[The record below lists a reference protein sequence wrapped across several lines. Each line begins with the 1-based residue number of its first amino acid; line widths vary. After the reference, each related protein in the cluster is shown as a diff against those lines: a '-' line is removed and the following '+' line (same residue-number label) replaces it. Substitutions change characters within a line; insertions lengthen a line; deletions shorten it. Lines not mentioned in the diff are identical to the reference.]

1 MTTMALHGLVSMT
14 NDEYHAAP
22 GISNSHLTDIS
33 RTPEY
38 YYAKRLDPNRE
49 PEEVTEAKLIGTA
62 THAAILEP
70 DLFESR
76 FVAAPEGIDRRTKAG
91 KEAYEEFKAEALGKV
106 ILPAKGYKKCLA
118 MRDAVYRHPVAKKF
132 LSHGQSEQTF
142 FATDPETGELIKC
155 RVDKR
160 HDSGLNVDVKT
171 CRDASPNGF
180 AREMVQ
186 WRYYGQ
192 DPWYVDLQYLL
203 FGERPPFVFVA
214 VEKEPPY
221 LVGVYFLEEEDREYG
236 RRENRRLLNLLIEC
250 KRTNTWPG
258 YCTEHMPIAL
268 PSWFKRQ
275 MEQADMEDAA

>member
-1 MTTMALHGLVSMT
+1 MLPDTRGKTMTTMALHGLVSMT

-33 RTPEY
+33 RTPAY

-76 FVAAPEGIDRRTKAG
+76 FVAAPEGIDRRTKAD
-91 KEAYEEFKAEALGKV
+91 KEAYEAYKAEALGKV

-142 FATDPETGELIKC
+142 FATDPETGE
-155 RVDKR
+155 
-160 HDSGLNVDVKT
+160 
-171 CRDASPNGF
+171 
-180 AREMVQ
+180 
-186 WRYYGQ
+186 
-192 DPWYVDLQYLL
+192 
-203 FGERPPFVFVA
+203 
-214 VEKEPPY
+214 
-221 LVGVYFLEEEDREYG
+221 
-236 RRENRRLLNLLIEC
+236 
-250 KRTNTWPG
+250 
-258 YCTEHMPIAL
+258 
-268 PSWFKRQ
+268 
-275 MEQADMEDAA
+275 